1 MKRSKWF
8 GLWNN
13 SEKHYMVSQPVKI
26 DDIKQFVNNNT
37 FRLIVK
43 KNKYYQKNGNRPYY
57 CFAIGDSYNS
67 ASNEISSWDMQYE
80 NLENELSD
88 MTEYEICDYIEENYN
103 VKLYTYNDLRKV
115 MREANYD
122 GTQGYTDIIVEDYI

>member
-1 MKRSKWF
+1 
-8 GLWNN
+8 
-13 SEKHYMVSQPVKI
+13 MVSQPVKI

>member
-13 SEKHYMVSQPVKI
+13 SEKHYMLSQPIKI
-26 DDIKQFVNNNT
+26 DDIKEFVDNDV

-43 KNKYYQKNGNRPYY
+43 KNKYYQKNSNRPY
-57 CFAIGDSYNS
+57 CNFAIGNVYSS
-67 ASNEISSWDMQYE
+67 AINTISSYDMQYE
-80 NLENELSD
+80 YLNDELND
-88 MTEYEICDYIEENYN
+88 MSEDEMRDYIEENYDI
-103 VKLYTYNDLRKV
+103 KLYTYEELRKV

-122 GTQGYTDIIVEDYI
+122 GTCGYTDIIVDDYI